1 MVRYVCTYVPGWQ
14 SGSVSSRMEGGHAV
28 PLCSR
33 SAIEPRAGSM
43 RTTEFAQSREAAKPL
58 QPDQHDIVTCSAS
71 KVSQLY
77 PPHSPK
83 HCAVPDKRGS
93 STISFDLFRTTS
105 CCATANRLSCRRR
118 WPLPSSTS
126 IDSLYCRLTA
136 REGSDLLPR
145 LQSILIHANHNHM
158 YRCLNASPEHGRW
171 RRLCGLLGSRPR
183 PAINSIAFA
192 ACCSLLAAHCCRRPT
207 CLQPRPSPSSVF
219 ATLRDTHARG
229 RCFTTLASL
238 SAAPPASPHRGRSVR
253 ALSRTTLV
261 AAVRQIINRRL
272 TNPPPSATIQ
282 GQARVPCSPRAPACD
297 CLVPF
302 LWSSACSSF
311 APPISCVAAPCHSL
325 RPTLRVSSVGLKEL
339 SNPVW
344 FARYL
349 QTALRSSR
357 RHL

>member
-1 MVRYVCTYVPGWQ
+1 MDAGAACAAC
-14 SGSVSSRMEGGHAV
+14 SVHG
-28 PLCSR
+28 L
-33 SAIEPRAGSM
+33 
-43 RTTEFAQSREAAKPL
+43 AQ
-58 QPDQHDIVTCSAS
+58 
-71 KVSQLY
+71 
-77 PPHSPK
+77 
-83 HCAVPDKRGS
+83 
-93 STISFDLFRTTS
+93 
-105 CCATANRLSCRRR
+105 
-118 WPLPSSTS
+118 
-126 IDSLYCRLTA
+126 
-136 REGSDLLPR
+136 
-145 LQSILIHANHNHM
+145 QSIP
-158 YRCLNASPEHGRW
+158 SPSLR
-171 RRLCGLLGSRPR
+171 
-183 PAINSIAFA
+183 A
-192 ACCSLLAAHCCRRPT
+192 ACCPLPTAHCCRRPT

-272 TNPPPSATIQ
+272 TNPPSATIQ

-302 LWSSACSSF
+302 PWSSACSSF
-311 APPISCVAAPCHSL
+311 APLISCVAAPCHSL